1 MRKIIC
7 LLLSVCFLSALSG
20 SGCADSDGKKHTG
33 LRRLDDDGYLYY
45 MDYTEDYY
53 SSEIIEAMSRAGLI
67 DSGCSSFF
75 TYNPDGDPISC
86 RNYDYPHRYS
96 EEDRSLTGLNIVL
109 HCKPE
114 GKYESVAMADAIW
127 CDESNLMLRPGG
139 PDQEDF
145 DTHILDVI
153 PYECMD
159 GINEKGLHVAI
170 LKVDIRDGDES
181 ARMIAGS
188 SIILRYIL
196 DDCAN
201 VEEAIDKVHTS
212 IVQPEDWQDNHL
224 FITDAMGHYA
234 VIESRNGE
242 VSVVESDIVTNFYL
256 SADDLQDY
264 YRNNV
269 LREAALKVT
278 DENGED
284 LYHFGYGH
292 GYHRFI
298 ALASQL
304 AMCQARDSESYRT
317 VMPEERA
324 LVLLQSVAQN
334 PYTASAGIS
343 MTQYSAIYNNAARTL
358 TVWPFQNYSISYS
371 FDITGRQLS
380 PQA

>member
-1 MRKIIC
+1 MYT
-7 LLLSVCFLSALSG
+7 F
-20 SGCADSDGKKHTG
+20 D
-33 LRRLDDDGYLYY
+33 RR
-45 MDYTEDYY
+45 
-53 SSEIIEAMSRAGLI
+53 
-67 DSGCSSFF
+67 SSF
-75 TYNPDGDPISC
+75 
-86 RNYDYPHRYS
+86 
-96 EEDRSLTGLNIVL
+96 
-109 HCKPE
+109 
-114 GKYESVAMADAIW
+114 
-127 CDESNLMLRPGG
+127 LR
-139 PDQEDF
+139 
-145 DTHILDVI
+145 
-153 PYECMD
+153 
-159 GINEKGLHVAI
+159 
-170 LKVDIRDGDES
+170 
-181 ARMIAGS
+181 
-188 SIILRYIL
+188 RYIL

-264 YRNNV
+264 YRNSV

-292 GYHRFI
+292 GYHRFV

-304 AMCQARDSESYRT
+304 AMCQDRDSESYRT

-371 FDITGRQLS
+371 FDIAGRRLS